1 MMVASQIRICMCVRV
16 RTYWSLYVRLLAIR
30 CCRLERTPR
39 RERERK
45 EQTEQER
52 EEKYRVRIC
61 GLVCESRGHLL
72 FVMCLPMT
80 VTMTCVLLSK
90 AKMPDTFVQ

>member
-1 MMVASQIRICMCVRV
+1 MHVRPCTYIFVSLCRVACHQVLQTRENSRR
-16 RTYWSLYVRLLAIR
+16 
-30 CCRLERTPR
+30 R

-45 EQTEQER
+45 GQTEQER

-72 FVMCLPMT
+72 FFMCLPMI
-80 VTMTCVLLSK
+80 VTLTYVLLSK
-90 AKMPDTFVQ
+90 AKMPDTFVH